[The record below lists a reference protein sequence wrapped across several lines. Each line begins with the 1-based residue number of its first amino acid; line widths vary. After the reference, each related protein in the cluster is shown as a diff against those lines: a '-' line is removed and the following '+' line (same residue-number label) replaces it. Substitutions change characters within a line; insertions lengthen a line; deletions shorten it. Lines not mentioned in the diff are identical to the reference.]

1 MKRVLKTWPWLLV
14 IMALMGCQ
22 EEYQV
27 TLASENETIAQASF
41 AIDDMDKNRITSVH
55 TIRVYNQREALVWH
69 LRRDTLAVDTGLNGF
84 QYGAT
89 PRGFEVVVRPVPLEA
104 SAAYTVVVQGRGYGL
119 LRFAVNSSG
128 QLVPLGNKPSG
139 F

>member
-1 MKRVLKTWPWLLV
+1 MKQGLKKWPWLLV
-14 IMALMGCQ
+14 MMVLTGCQ

-27 TLASENETIAQASF
+27 TLASESETIAHASF
-41 AIDDMDKNRITSVH
+41 AIDDSDENRITTVH

-89 PRGFEVVVRPVPLEA
+89 PRGFEVVVNPVPLEVG
-104 SAAYTVVVQGRGYGL
+104 AAYTVVVQGRGYGL

-128 QLVPLGNKPSG
+128 QLVPLGGKASG